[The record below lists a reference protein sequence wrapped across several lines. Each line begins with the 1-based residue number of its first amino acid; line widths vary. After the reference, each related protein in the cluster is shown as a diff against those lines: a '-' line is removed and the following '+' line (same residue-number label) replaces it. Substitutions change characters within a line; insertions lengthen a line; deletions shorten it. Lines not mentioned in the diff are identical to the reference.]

1 LSHSKGAGD
10 FPMSGRLKAVLS
22 LGLLVLAMHG
32 LSPQQPLLGDLLIQA
47 WQADQQNKVGVASSL
62 YARAIALQ
70 PQNPL
75 LHIKRAEMLILL
87 DRPDEVARHIVQA
100 LEILSKDP
108 NSPADLKRYSCDL
121 LMGRLPVE
129 LRTRRMQLGYDYE
142 GWLFPSPFSTLPVE
156 TQKRIVQ
163 LVPKE
168 WLFPTKSSEGWFL
181 LSIGEREKGLT
192 LLKEAALEGDVRG
205 AVHALMSNF
214 VSKDQRAQIAQS
226 WLRDAER
233 TENPFLWLVAMHLLW
248 RTGQIDAFRSNFPK
262 ALAKLKD
269 QPALLLEL
277 ADLCRQMGWEAEQKQ
292 VLALLP
298 PSLRPSPT
306 VADIRQEFVRALNEG
321 DLTKT
326 KSLVRVLTDFPDHFR
341 SIVLSANSI
350 RKMLG
355 HGWHDFVVELIQLDL
370 VPELPYDTKEVLLQ
384 DAAFNPS
391 RFSHWMRL
399 FLSRPEGDIRRSGI
413 DLLQAAASEIDDR
426 EPERA
431 IWLLEQGLLI
441 FPDEPRLLE
450 SLALAYERAGYPH
463 RAIEMLKDLV
473 KRSAEA
479 GIVDS
484 NTLGRIWDIAL
495 RYNQLPEIEAWLKE
509 QRSNFPLSYFPTIA
523 RLYLQ
528 NNKPQ
533 EALNWLEEALA
544 IAKEKGWLSDAEIHA
559 QVYYM
564 LRSPD
569 PRAVEEALKL
579 REKVARTNGLF
590 HPDTYEMRLTC
601 LLRLGKTEEAKRVL
615 DEAKRLYPDYPFTDR
630 IQDLAQIAVT
640 DWSEELKREIER
652 WQNLGAP
659 NHAALVRLAYATVKA
674 GKTNEAR
681 EIADKLMA
689 GMPDWREGYIRA
701 VEFFTHRID
710 AVIPF
715 ARWFMETVPK
725 FRFAS
730 WRHAVESTG
739 NAIRTLGEPSL
750 YGAFM
755 LSSVL
760 LFPEFESGQPQRM
773 VRLHEL
779 IQLVEFA
786 SKDWWFSM
794 TDEDKERL
802 RTVLTKERINMP
814 VLNQLKSL
822 SYRADLFG
830 FGGGESLRKWL
841 EPMQGSQGKSS
852 QSLICQLRERLPQ
865 IDREQ
870 LRQLISQLEQADWS
884 DANWCPLTVFQLPKQ
899 IANKGFRDEAIA
911 LLQIAIKHAPQ
922 EQKANL
928 MAQLTE
934 LTGKLP
940 EQPKGEEAKEG
951 KAWLVHA
958 ETAWKAGKPDEARQ
972 AALKA
977 LEFGLSV
984 KEQVD
989 ALRLIAPSDPEIVLK
1004 LVSEQLPKFLVAEP
1018 NTDPPNHLVRLAN
1031 TLFEISE
1038 ARKDLA
1044 AKVAPI
1050 LERISNFSEGVK
1062 INTYPKLALV
1072 HFWSGNKLRGI
1083 TILFEQLDK
1092 GKPEWN
1098 LHKVMGVLVRADV
1111 PEDVRKQIV
1120 QRLDSCFQSR
1130 KISLSVLAREMGNVR
1145 ELTMLGSF
1153 DPRTRRS
1160 LLEISPDGLIAL
1172 AHLLKRQLDA
1182 AETVVPREFLEET
1195 LRRVHSFALVKKPF
1209 SQERMLPDEVVNAWW
1224 ELFEA
1229 AFRKASKTP
1238 DAAKSLKQWLRQFW
1252 VERPDTEFSRTVWFE
1267 KLKGLAE

>member
-1 LSHSKGAGD
+1 
-10 FPMSGRLKAVLS
+10 MSGRLKVVLS
-22 LGLLVLAMHG
+22 LGLLILALHG

-47 WQADQQNKVGVASSL
+47 WQADQRNDVGVASSL

-70 PQNPL
+70 PENPL

-87 DRPDEVARHIVQA
+87 DRPDEAARHIVQA

-142 GWLFPSPFSTLPVE
+142 GWLFPAPFSTLPVE
-156 TQKRIVQ
+156 TQKQIVQ

-168 WLFPTKSSEGWFL
+168 WLFPTKVSEGWFL
-181 LSIGEREKGLT
+181 LSVGEREKGLT
-192 LLKEAALEGDVRG
+192 ILREAAIEGDVRG

-214 VSKDQRAQIAQS
+214 VPKDQRAQIAQS

-233 TENPFLWLVAMHLLW
+233 TENPFLWLVALHLLW
-248 RTGQIDAFRSNFPK
+248 RTGQIDAFRSGFPK

-269 QPALLLEL
+269 RPALLLDL
-277 ADLCRQMGWEAEQKQ
+277 AEMCRQMGWEAEQKQ
-292 VLALLP
+292 VLTLLP

-306 VADIRQEFVRALNEG
+306 IADLRREFALALNEG

-326 KSLVRVLTDFPDHFR
+326 KSLIRVLTDFPDHFR

-413 DLLQAAASEIDDR
+413 DLLQAATSEIDDR

-441 FPDEPRLLE
+441 FPDEPRLLG

-473 KRSAEA
+473 RRSAEA

-484 NTLGRIWDIAL
+484 NALGRIWDIAL
-495 RYNQLPEIEAWLKE
+495 RYNQLPEIEAWLRE
-509 QRSNFPLSYFPTIA
+509 QRPKFPLSYFPAVA
-523 RLYLQ
+523 RLYLR

-533 EALNWLEEALA
+533 EALNWLDEALA
-544 IAKEKGWLSDAEIHA
+544 IAKERGWLGDAEIHA

-579 REKVARTNGLF
+579 MAKVARTNMLF

-601 LLRLGKTEEAKRVL
+601 LLRLGRTEEAKRVL

-630 IQDLAQIAVT
+630 VQGLAQIAVT

-652 WQNLGAP
+652 WQKLGAP
-659 NHAALVRLAYATVKA
+659 NYAALIRLAYATVKA
-674 GKTNEAR
+674 GKTNEAK

-710 AVIPF
+710 AVVPF
-715 ARWFMETVPK
+715 ARWVSETIPK

-730 WRHAVESTG
+730 WRHAVEATG
-739 NAIRTLGEPSL
+739 KAIRTLGEPSL

-760 LFPEFESGQPQRM
+760 LFPDLESEQLQKM
-773 VRLHEL
+773 AQLHEL
-779 IQLVEFA
+779 TQFVEVA
-786 SKDWWFSM
+786 SKDWWVSM
-794 TDEDKERL
+794 TGEDRERL
-802 RTVLTKERINMP
+802 KSVLTKERINMLA
-814 VLNQLKSL
+814 LNQLKLL

-830 FGGGESLRKWL
+830 SDGGKSFRKWL
-841 EPMQGSQGKSS
+841 EPIQGSQKKSS
-852 QSLICQLRERLPQ
+852 QALICQLREQLPQ

-884 DANWCPLTVFQLPKQ
+884 GTNWCPLTYFQLPKQ
-899 IANKGFRDEAIA
+899 IANKGFQDEAVA

-922 EQKANL
+922 EHKANL

-940 EQPKGEEAKEG
+940 EQPKGSEAKDG
-951 KAWLVHA
+951 KAWLIQA
-958 ETAWKAGKPDEARQ
+958 QAAWKAGRPDEAKQ

-977 LEFGLSV
+977 LEFGLPV

-989 ALRLIAPSDPEIVLK
+989 ALRLIAPSDPELALK
-1004 LVSEQLPKFLVAEP
+1004 LISEQVSKFLVTEP
-1018 NTDPPNHLVRLAN
+1018 HTDPPVHLIWLAN
-1031 TLFEISE
+1031 MLFEISE
-1038 ARKDLA
+1038 MRKDLA
-1044 AKVAPI
+1044 VKVAPVF
-1050 LERISNFSEGVK
+1050 ERISNFSEGMK
-1062 INTYPKLALV
+1062 INTYSQLALV
-1072 HFWSGNKLRGI
+1072 HFWVGNKSQGI
-1083 TILFEQLDK
+1083 KILFEQLDK

-1098 LHKVMGVLVRADV
+1098 LHKVMGVMIRADV
-1111 PEDVRKQIV
+1111 PEDVRSEIA
-1120 QRLDSCFQSR
+1120 QRLNSYFQSR
-1130 KISLSVLAREMGNVR
+1130 KVSLSTLARELGDVGG
-1145 ELTMLGSF
+1145 LTLLGSF

-1160 LLEISPDGLIAL
+1160 FLEISPDGLIAL

-1182 AETVVPREFLEET
+1182 AETVIPREFLEEI
-1195 LRRVHSFALVKKPF
+1195 LRRVHHFALVKKPF
-1209 SQERMLPDEVVNAWW
+1209 SQERLLPDEVVNAWW

-1238 DAAKSLKQWLRQFW
+1238 NAAKSLKQWLHKFW
-1252 VERPDTEFSRTVWFE
+1252 VERPDTEFSKTVWFE

>member
-1 LSHSKGAGD
+1 
-10 FPMSGRLKAVLS
+10 MSGRLKVVLS
-22 LGLLVLAMHG
+22 LGLLVLALHG
-32 LSPQQPLLGDLLIQA
+32 LSPQQLLLGDLLIQA
-47 WQADQQNKVGVASSL
+47 WQADQRNDVGVASSL

-70 PQNPL
+70 PENPL

-87 DRPDEVARHIVQA
+87 DQPEEVARHIVQA

-108 NSPADLKRYSCDL
+108 KSPADLKRYACDL

-142 GWLFPSPFSTLPVE
+142 GWLFPAPFSTLPVE
-156 TQKRIVQ
+156 TQKKIVQ

-192 LLKEAALEGDVRG
+192 LLKEAAIEGDVRG
-205 AVHALMSNF
+205 TVYALMSNF
-214 VSKDQRAQIAQS
+214 VSKDQRAQIAQN

-233 TENPFLWLVAMHLLW
+233 TENPFLWLVALHLFW
-248 RTGQIDAFRSNFPK
+248 RTGQIDAFRFGFPK

-298 PSLRPSPT
+298 PSLRPAPT
-306 VADIRQEFVRALNEG
+306 IADLRQEFARALNEG
-321 DLTKT
+321 DLMKT
-326 KSLVRVLTDFPDHFR
+326 KALIRVLTDFPDYFR
-341 SIVLSANSI
+341 SIVLDANSI

-370 VPELPYDTKEVLLQ
+370 VPELPYDTKQILLQ
-384 DAAFNPS
+384 GAAFNPS

-399 FLSRPEGDIRRSGI
+399 FLSKPETEIRTSGI
-413 DLLQAAASEIDDR
+413 NLLQATVFGISDR

-431 IWLLEQGLLI
+431 VWLLEQGLLI

-473 KRSAEA
+473 KRSIEA
-479 GIVDS
+479 GVVDINS
-484 NTLGRIWDIAL
+484 LGRIWDIAL
-495 RYNQLPEIEAWLKE
+495 RHKQLPEIEVWLKE
-509 QRSNFPLSYFPTIA
+509 QRPNFPLSYFPAIA

-528 NNKPQ
+528 SNNSK
-533 EALNWLEEALA
+533 EALNWLEEAFS
-544 IAKEKGWLSDAEIHA
+544 IAKERGWLGDAEIHA

-564 LRSPD
+564 LRSSD
-569 PRAVEEALKL
+569 PSAVEEAMKL
-579 REKVARTNGLF
+579 MAKVARTNMLF
-590 HPDTYEMRLTC
+590 HPDTYEIRLTC
-601 LLRLGKTEEAKRVL
+601 LLRLGKTEEAKQVL

-630 IQDLAQIAVT
+630 VQGLAQIAVT
-640 DWSEELKREIER
+640 DWDEEFKREIER

-659 NHAALVRLAYATVKA
+659 NHAALVRLAYATVRA

-701 VEFFTHRID
+701 VEFFARRID
-710 AVIPF
+710 AVAPF
-715 ARWFMETVPK
+715 VRWVLETVPK

-739 NAIRTLGEPSL
+739 YAIRTLGEPSL

-760 LFPEFESGQPQRM
+760 LFPEFEGEQTQRT
-773 VRLHEL
+773 VQLHEL
-779 IQLVEFA
+779 TQLIEMA
-786 SKDWWFSM
+786 SKDWWVSM
-794 TDEDKERL
+794 NDEDKERL
-802 RTVLTKERINMP
+802 KSILAKERVNMFA
-814 VLNQLKSL
+814 LNALKTM

-830 FGGGESLRKWL
+830 FDGGKSFHKWL
-841 EPMQGSQGKSS
+841 EPMQGSQGRSS
-852 QSLICQLRERLPQ
+852 RSLICQLREGLPQ

-870 LRQLISQLEQADWS
+870 LKQLISQLEQADWS
-884 DANWCPLTVFQLPKQ
+884 DTNWCPLTFFQLPKQ
-899 IANKGFRDEAIA
+899 IANKGFRDEAIT
-911 LLQIAIKHAPQ
+911 LLQIAIKHSPQ
-922 EQKANL
+922 EHKANL

-940 EQPKGEEAKEG
+940 EQPKGDEAKDG
-951 KAWLVHA
+951 KAWLVQA
-958 ETAWKAGKPDEARQ
+958 QAAWMAGRYDEAKQ
-972 AALKA
+972 VALKA
-977 LEFGLSV
+977 LEFGLPLS
-984 KEQVD
+984 EQVD
-989 ALRLIAPSDPEIVLK
+989 ALKFIASSDPEFAFK
-1004 LVSEQLPKFLVAEP
+1004 LISEQLPKFLVTAP
-1018 NTDPPNHLVRLAN
+1018 NTDPPNHLLSLAEV
-1031 TLFEISE
+1031 LLKISE

-1044 AKVAPI
+1044 AKVAPV
-1050 LERISNFSEGVK
+1050 LERISDFSEGMK
-1062 INTYPKLALV
+1062 INTYSQLALL
-1072 HFWSGNKLRGI
+1072 HFWAGNKSRGV

-1092 GKPEWN
+1092 GKPEWT
-1098 LHKVMGVLVRADV
+1098 LHKVMGVMIRADV
-1111 PEDVRKQIV
+1111 PGNVRSEIA
-1120 QRLDSCFQSR
+1120 QRLSSYFQSR
-1130 KISLSVLAREMGNVR
+1130 KVSLSTLARELSSVR
-1145 ELTMLGSF
+1145 ELTLLGSF
-1153 DPRTRRS
+1153 DPRTRRL

-1172 AHLLKRQLDA
+1172 AHLLKQQLDA
-1182 AETVVPREFLEET
+1182 TEAIVPREFLEET
-1195 LRRVHSFALVKKPF
+1195 LRRIHHFALVKKPF
-1209 SQERMLPDEVVNAWW
+1209 LQERLLPDEVVNAWW

-1229 AFRKASKTP
+1229 AFQKASKTP

-1252 VERPDTEFSRTVWFE
+1252 VERPDTEFSKTVWFE
-1267 KLKGLAE
+1267 KLKGLVE